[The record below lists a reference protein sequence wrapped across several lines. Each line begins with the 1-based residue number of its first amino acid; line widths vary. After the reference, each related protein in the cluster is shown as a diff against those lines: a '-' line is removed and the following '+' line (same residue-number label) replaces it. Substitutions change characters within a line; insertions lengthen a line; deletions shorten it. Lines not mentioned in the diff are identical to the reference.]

1 MAKRKFSLMGEV
13 QNASQ
18 TNSNSES
25 SAEKLREQSSVSKGQ
40 AINNPKDE
48 SFSPTEVRATFIV
61 SPMLV
66 RKLKLIGTLENRK
79 HKDIVGTALAE
90 YIEKWEKKHPSV
102 NLEEIG
108 NLVK

>member
-13 QNASQ
+13 QSVPP
-18 TNSNSES
+18 TNGES
-25 SAEKLREQSSVSKGQ
+25 SAEESREHSSTGKRQAKDNSKEETVSP
-40 AINNPKDE
+40 A
-48 SFSPTEVRATFIV
+48 EVRATFIV

-79 HKDIVGTALAE
+79 HKDIVGAALSE
-90 YIEKWEKKHPSV
+90 YIERWEKRHPAVS
-102 NLEEIG
+102 LDEID

>member
-13 QNASQ
+13 QSVPP
-18 TNSNSES
+18 TNGES
-25 SAEKLREQSSVSKGQ
+25 SAEESREHSSVGKRQAKDNSK
-40 AINNPKDE
+40 E
-48 SFSPTEVRATFIV
+48 ETVSPAEVRATFIV

-66 RKLKLIGTLENRK
+66 RKLKLIGTLESRK

-90 YIEKWEKKHPSV
+90 YIEKWEKNHPSV
-102 NLEEIG
+102 NLEEID

>member
-13 QNASQ
+13 QGAPP
-18 TNSNSES
+18 TNGES
-25 SAEKLREQSSVSKGQ
+25 SVEEPKENYSISRGRGEDKSK
-40 AINNPKDE
+40 NRTD
-48 SFSPTEVRATFIV
+48 SPSEVRATFIV
-61 SPMLV
+61 SPVLV

-90 YIEKWEKKHPSV
+90 YIEKWEKNHPSV
-102 NLEEIG
+102 NLEEID

>member
-13 QNASQ
+13 QNVPLI
-18 TNSNSES
+18 NSES
-25 SAEKLREQSSVSKGQ
+25 LA
-40 AINNPKDE
+40 DE
-48 SFSPTEVRATFIV
+48 SQEHSSASKRQAKDNSKDGAVSPTEVRATFIV

>member
-13 QNASQ
+13 QSAPQ
-18 TNSNSES
+18 TNSET
-25 SAEKLREQSSVSKGQ
+25 SAEEAQEHKGQ
-40 AINNPKDE
+40 AKDN
-48 SFSPTEVRATFIV
+48 SKDGVVSPAEVRATFIV

-79 HKDIVGTALAE
+79 HKNIVGTALAE
-90 YIEKWEKKHPSV
+90 YIERWEKKHPSV

>member
-13 QNASQ
+13 QNTPQ
-18 TNSNSES
+18 TNSET
-25 SAEKLREQSSVSKGQ
+25 SAKEAQEHKGQ
-40 AINNPKDE
+40 AKDN
-48 SFSPTEVRATFIV
+48 SKDGVVSPAEVRATFIV

-79 HKDIVGTALAE
+79 HKDIVGAALSE
-90 YIEKWEKKHPSV
+90 YIERWEKRHPAVS
-102 NLEEIG
+102 LDEID

>member
-13 QNASQ
+13 QNTPQ
-18 TNSNSES
+18 TNSETSVEGVQ
-25 SAEKLREQSSVSKGQ
+25 EHSSVSKGQ
-40 AINNPKDE
+40 AKDN
-48 SFSPTEVRATFIV
+48 SKDGVVSPAEVRATFIV